1 MGDSSLKHN
10 LATFKW
16 KSKKENYFLLKHHQ
30 QMHCCILLEIN
41 NNKKKSNEVKE
52 GGIVGKFTI
61 CGFNFHQVLWCLTRM
76 LMVKKEI

>member
-1 MGDSSLKHN
+1 
-10 LATFKW
+10 
-16 KSKKENYFLLKHHQ
+16 
-30 QMHCCILLEIN
+30 MHCCILLEIN

-61 CGFNFHQVLWCLTRM
+61 CGFNFHQALWCLTRM